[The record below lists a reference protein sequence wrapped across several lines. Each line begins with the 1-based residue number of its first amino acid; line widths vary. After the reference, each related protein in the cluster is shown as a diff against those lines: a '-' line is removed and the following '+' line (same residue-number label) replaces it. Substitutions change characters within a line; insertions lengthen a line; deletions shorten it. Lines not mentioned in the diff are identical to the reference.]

1 MITLRDYQQDAVQ
14 SAYAYWQ
21 NGTSCIIEAP
31 CGAGK
36 SLIIG
41 KICHDSITH
50 DVRVLVV
57 THRKKLLEQNEAELK
72 NLFQKLENGHDML
85 SRDYSR
91 LNDAIV
97 KISESLMAL
106 VVIQEQNKSIMQC
119 MEHQST
125 TIEKLDA
132 RIDAIELQMP
142 QLVESRQWLMI
153 GLGLIVTAVIVALIA
168 LVIK

>member
-1 MITLRDYQQDAVQ
+1 MRGYRCAF
-14 SAYAYWQ
+14 ARRRRR
-21 NGTSCIIEAP
+21 
-31 CGAGK
+31 
-36 SLIIG
+36 
-41 KICHDSITH
+41 KIRGD
-50 DVRVLVV
+50 D
-57 THRKKLLEQNEAELK
+57 LLEQLHETRL
-72 NLFQKLENGHDML
+72 QKLENGHDML
-85 SRDYSR
+85 SRDYTR

-106 VVIQEQNKSIMQC
+106 VVIQEQNKSITQC

-125 TIEKLDA
+125 TIEKLDG

-153 GLGLIVTAVIVALIA
+153 GLGLILSMVVVGLIA

>member
-1 MITLRDYQQDAVQ
+1 MRGYRCAFARRLRR
-14 SAYAYWQ
+14 
-21 NGTSCIIEAP
+21 
-31 CGAGK
+31 
-36 SLIIG
+36 
-41 KICHDSITH
+41 KIRGVD
-50 DVRVLVV
+50 
-57 THRKKLLEQNEAELK
+57 LLEQLHETRL
-72 NLFQKLENGHDML
+72 QKLENGHDML

-125 TIEKLDA
+125 TIEKMDA

-142 QLVESRQWLMI
+142 QLIESRQWLMI
-153 GLGLIVTAVIVALIA
+153 GLGLILSMAVVEVIA

>member
-1 MITLRDYQQDAVQ
+1 MRGYRCAF
-14 SAYAYWQ
+14 ARRRRR
-21 NGTSCIIEAP
+21 
-31 CGAGK
+31 
-36 SLIIG
+36 
-41 KICHDSITH
+41 KIRGVD
-50 DVRVLVV
+50 
-57 THRKKLLEQNEAELK
+57 LLEQLHETRL
-72 NLFQKLENGHDML
+72 QKLENGHDML

-125 TIEKLDA
+125 TIEKLDG

-142 QLVESRQWLMI
+142 QLIESRQWLMI
-153 GLGLIVTAVIVALIA
+153 GLGLILSMVVVALIA

>member
-1 MITLRDYQQDAVQ
+1 
-14 SAYAYWQ
+14 
-21 NGTSCIIEAP
+21 
-31 CGAGK
+31 
-36 SLIIG
+36 
-41 KICHDSITH
+41 
-50 DVRVLVV
+50 
-57 THRKKLLEQNEAELK
+57 
-72 NLFQKLENGHDML
+72 ML
-85 SRDYSR
+85 SRDYTR

-119 MEHQST
+119 IEHQST

-142 QLVESRQWLMI
+142 QLIELRQWVMV
-153 GLGLIVTAVIVALIA
+153 GLGFVVSAVIVSLIA